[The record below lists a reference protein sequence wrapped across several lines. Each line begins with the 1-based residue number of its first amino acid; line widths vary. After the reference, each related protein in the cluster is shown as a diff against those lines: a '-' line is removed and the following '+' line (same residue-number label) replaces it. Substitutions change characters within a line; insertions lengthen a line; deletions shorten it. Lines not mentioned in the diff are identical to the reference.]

1 MRRASLAICLAA
13 LLSLALAWGQRGAHL
28 PGASVPMTPRAAALS
43 EPQRAAVSAAA
54 SEAPQR
60 VLLRLF
66 RGRREPAGQD
76 VSVTTLLGPGV
87 PTVVVDP
94 ELAEATDDDLRAQLR
109 SVFSMSQVLALGSTI
124 TELAGGRA
132 LLDDGVGL
140 PLEISI
146 AGQPATARAAR
157 LVLSL
162 RRAGRE
168 LIATSLVVRSGRTV
182 IVAGPQGDAS
192 TGDDLIFVAVTV
204 IQDQPHS

>member
-1 MRRASLAICLAA
+1 MKRALVAISLAA
-13 LLSLALAWGQRGAHL
+13 LLSLALAWGQRSALRPAVTVPAL
-28 PGASVPMTPRAAALS
+28 PHATASPAGAAA
-43 EPQRAAVSAAA
+43 A
-54 SEAPQR
+54 EAPRR

-66 RGRREPAGQD
+66 RGRREPAPQD
-76 VSVTTLLGPGV
+76 VSVTTLLGPGM

-94 ELAEATDDDLRAQLR
+94 DLAQATDDDLRAQLA

-124 TELAGGRA
+124 TDLAGGRA
-132 LLDDGVGL
+132 LLDDDMGQ

-146 AGQPATARAAR
+146 EGQPTAARSAR

-182 IVAGPQGDAS
+182 IVANRQDETAPGDE
-192 TGDDLIFVAVTV
+192 LIFVAVTV